1 MGRYVLFV
9 PFLAYL
15 LAKVRAVR
23 IANEETHTYKM
34 LSLLFI
40 IKIYICCEKDF
51 HLSSTCLLGALSAYG
66 KREQ

>member
-51 HLSSTCLLGALSAYG
+51 H
-66 KREQ
+66 

>member
-15 LAKVRAVR
+15 PAKVRAAR

-40 IKIYICCEKDF
+40 IKIYIYVVKKIF
-51 HLSSTCLLGALSAYG
+51 TYLLLVC
-66 KREQ
+66 